1 MDAQNL
7 LNQPVEADEKN
18 QDDLQRIM
26 ASDEN
31 ASAGDFIPRAKLT
44 KRQNIVLSSI
54 GLVVV
59 LAIGL
64 AVWQM
69 SRTLNLPLPVTGNE
83 KEIVAEPK
91 DQLDLSQKSQDELKA
106 SDTDADKINDFEELY
121 VYDTSPYLA
130 DSDSDGLDDFDEI
143 ANHTDPTCQEG
154 QICFQSGGVA
164 AGASG
169 ASVSIDEA
177 TGGTIV
183 SAAQVNTEDLRKVL
197 VSSGKVTA
205 EQAAAIDDATLLEIY
220 SQALEQN
227 PELAKQFQTNQPAA
241 SGSPRSTQ
249 VEAGKLTEIENK
261 ATSATEALNTLSGIS
276 AAEVRKLLLEQGFS
290 EAELKLIG
298 DEELMKIYQEALDQA
313 GKGVKE

>member
-7 LNQPVEADEKN
+7 LNQPVKIDEKN
-18 QDDLQRIM
+18 QDDLQKIL
-26 ASDEN
+26 ASDESAN
-31 ASAGDFIPRAKLT
+31 AGDFIPHAKLT
-44 KRQNIVLSSI
+44 KRQNIILSSI

-69 SRTLNLPLPVTGNE
+69 SRTLNLPLPVTGKE
-83 KEIVAEPK
+83 KEIVAQPK
-91 DQLDLSQKSQDELKA
+91 DKLDLSQKSQEELKA

-143 ANHTDPTCQEG
+143 INHTDPTCQEG

-164 AGASG
+164 ADASG
-169 ASVSIDEA
+169 ATQI
-177 TGGTIV
+177 
-183 SAAQVNTEDLRKVL
+183 NTEDLRKVL
-197 VSSGKVTA
+197 VSSGKVTV
-205 EQAAAIDDATLLEIY
+205 EQAAAIDDAMLLEIY
-220 SQALEQN
+220 NQALEQN

-241 SGSPRSTQ
+241 S
-249 VEAGKLTEIENK
+249 GKLTEIENK

-276 AAEVRKLLLEQGFS
+276 ADEVRKLLLEQGFS

-313 GKGVKE
+313 GNGVKE

>member
-7 LNQPVEADEKN
+7 LNQPVKIDEKN
-18 QDDLQRIM
+18 QDDLQKIL
-26 ASDEN
+26 ASDESAN
-31 ASAGDFIPRAKLT
+31 AGDFIPHAKLT
-44 KRQNIVLSSI
+44 KRQNIILSSI

-69 SRTLNLPLPVTGNE
+69 SRTLNLPLPVTGKE
-83 KEIVAEPK
+83 KEIVVQPK
-91 DQLDLSQKSQDELKA
+91 DKLDLSQKSQEELKA

-143 ANHTDPTCQEG
+143 INHTDPTCQEG

-169 ASVSIDEA
+169 ATVSVDEA
-177 TGGTIV
+177 TGGATI
-183 SAAQVNTEDLRKVL
+183 SATQINTEDLRKVL
-197 VSSGKVTA
+197 VSSGKVTV

-220 SQALEQN
+220 NQALEQN

-241 SGSPRSTQ
+241 S
-249 VEAGKLTEIENK
+249 GKLTEIENK

-276 AAEVRKLLLEQGFS
+276 ASEVRKLLLEQGFS